1 MFQYF
6 FISSQFSPK
15 TPLIVPSLYCMLSLI
30 LKTTCVVLL
39 ETFVIL
45 YLAERGF
52 HFDRNHRG
60 DLYDH

>member
-30 LKTTCVVLL
+30 FKTTCVVFL